1 MKIVLLFFFELFSI
15 YSSFSQNAHKDS
27 LTDLQLKNVISLY
40 DHYTNDNAPIYNGT
54 EYLFYTFKREGNP
67 FFNSDN
73 LLRGWISY
81 QGKMYD
87 PLSLMYDLT
96 RNQVVILFPDSISR
110 VVLHNQFIDSFHLAG
125 HTFINLTQAPQQN
138 LYNTGFYDLLFN
150 GQVQLLA
157 RRSKLMTETIKND
170 SVITIISSKDFFY
183 IHKEGIYYLVNNQK
197 EVFKLFDDKKHELR
211 KLMRKE
217 HLKFRRKN
225 FESVL
230 VKATAFYDQLI
241 H

>member
-1 MKIVLLFFFELFSI
+1 MKIVLLFFLGLFSI

-170 SVITIISSKDFFY
+170 SVITVISSKDFFY
-183 IHKEGIYYLVNNQK
+183 IHKK
-197 EVFKLFDDKKHELR
+197 P
-211 KLMRKE
+211 
-217 HLKFRRKN
+217 LKA
-225 FESVL
+225 E
-230 VKATAFYDQLI
+230 YGE
-241 H
+241 

>member
-1 MKIVLLFFFELFSI
+1 MKIVLLFLSGFFFFS
-15 YSSFSQNAHKDS
+15 SAFSQNVHKDS
-27 LTDLQLKNVISLY
+27 STELQLKNVISLY
-40 DHYTNDNAPIYNGT
+40 DNYTHGNAPIYNGT
-54 EYLFYTFKREGNP
+54 EYLYYTFKREGNA
-67 FFNSDN
+67 FFNSDG
-73 LLRGWISY
+73 LVRGWISY
-81 QGKMYD
+81 QGIMYD

-96 RNQVVILFPDSISR
+96 RNQVVILFPDSIAT
-110 VVLHNQFIDSFHLAG
+110 VALQNQFIDSFHLAG

-138 LYNTGFYDLLFN
+138 LYNTGFYDFLYN

-157 RRSKLMTETIKND
+157 RRTKLMTETIKND
-170 SVITIISSKDFFY
+170 SVITIISPKDFFY
-183 IHKEGIYYLVNNQK
+183 IHKGGTYYLVSNQK
-197 EVFKLFDDKKHELR
+197 DVFKLFDDKKHDLR

-230 VKATAFYDQLI
+230 TKATAFYDQLI